1 MHMEQYMTLRT
12 QYELAIIMIKW
23 QLIRFLLECILYI
36 QNANIQQEIIFE
48 GITQRIRKIIDIST
62 S

>member
-1 MHMEQYMTLRT
+1 MEQYMTLRT

-36 QNANIQQEIIFE
+36 KYANTQQEIIFE
-48 GITQRIRKIIDIST
+48 GMTQRIRKIIDIST

>member
-36 QNANIQQEIIFE
+36 KYANTQQEIIFE
-48 GITQRIRKIIDIST
+48 GMTQRIRKIIDIST